1 MNNQEKVTEAPTWDN
16 EESDDCVPQFQKIRR
31 KQRMK
36 AMKCKGKKKGR

>member
-1 MNNQEKVTEAPTWDN
+1 
-16 EESDDCVPQFQKIRR
+16 VPQFQKIRR